1 MTDLE
6 HADVESTSPRG
17 RRIDPS
23 VDPRVQ
29 VRSTS
34 RTGRGGKRRA
44 QKRKRH
50 TVAKVLLST
59 LVVLGLVSGL
69 SVAYVYR
76 QLNGNL
82 TIGDYANQIVEPAPE
97 KVQFSGPTDPI
108 NILIMGEDSRDCE
121 GCGVDGEDTAGL
133 SDTTILLHLSRDRK
147 HAYGISI
154 PRDSLVERP
163 DCRDENGELIE
174 GSSRAMWNA
183 AFAYGGP
190 ACTISQFQHNTGIA
204 IDYSVTVNFG
214 GFKGMV
220 DAVGGVD
227 VCVPETFY
235 DSYTKTT
242 FEEGTHKLSGKK
254 ALAYVRVRHNI
265 GDGSDIG
272 RTRRQQAF
280 IASMIS
286 RVMSANTLANPIKVV
301 SFLDAATKSLE
312 LAEVNSTGL
321 GNIQELAGLALQ
333 FKNIRLDRIEF
344 MTVPFVYG
352 SGEERG
358 RVLWTEQAD
367 EIWERIREDRP
378 LGRRLTS
385 GSIKVDQV
393 PGGSTPPAPP
403 SGEPSDTPSEEPS
416 DDPTDDPTQSPSE
429 GASPGEEPTES
440 PSNGPSEEEKAQLE
454 FYGLCA

>member
-1 MTDLE
+1 MTDVE
-6 HADVESTSPRG
+6 RRADVTPTSPRG
-17 RRIDPS
+17 IRIDPS

-29 VRSTS
+29 VRATS
-34 RTGRGGKRRA
+34 RTARAGKRRA
-44 QKRKRH
+44 QKPKRH
-50 TVAKVLLST
+50 TVAKVLIST

-69 SVAYVYR
+69 SVAYLYR

-82 TIGDYANQIVEPAPE
+82 TIGDYASQIVEPAPE
-97 KVQFSGPTDPI
+97 KVEFSGPTDPI
-108 NILIMGEDSRDCE
+108 NVLIMGEDSRDCA
-121 GCGVDGEDTAGL
+121 GCGVDGESTAGL

-163 DCRDENGELIE
+163 DCKDEDGEIIA

-190 ACTISQFQHNTGIA
+190 ACTISQFQHNTGLA

-301 SFLDAATKSLE
+301 SFLNAATKSLE
-312 LAEVNSTGL
+312 LAEVNSKGL

-333 FKNIRLDRIEF
+333 FKNISLDKIEF

-352 SGEERG
+352 SGDESG
-358 RVLWTEQAD
+358 RVVWTEEAD
-367 EIWERIREDRP
+367 RIWERIRHDRP
-378 LGRRLTS
+378 LGGRLTS
-385 GSIKVDQV
+385 GSIKVNHLPGAEKTPVAPSGDQA
-393 PGGSTPPAPP
+393 SDAP
-403 SGEPSDTPSEEPS
+403 SGEPSDEASDQPPS
-416 DDPTDDPTQSPSE
+416 
-429 GASPGEEPTES
+429 GEPT
-440 PSNGPSEEEKAQLE
+440 PADDGRSEEEARQLE
-454 FYGLCA
+454 FYGLCT